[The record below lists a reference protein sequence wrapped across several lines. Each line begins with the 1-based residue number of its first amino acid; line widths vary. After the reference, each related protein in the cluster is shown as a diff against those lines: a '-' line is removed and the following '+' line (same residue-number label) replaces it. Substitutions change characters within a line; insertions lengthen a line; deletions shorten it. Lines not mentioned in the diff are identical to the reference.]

1 VTAMDTETLIAVCA
15 NDVYRRFSSYVD
27 RDDLVSEAHLWILAH
42 PTRMAH
48 LEEDSIENP
57 ARATYRLRRE
67 ITMSMEIFARGEKA
81 SRAGYSPN
89 DEFFYDKTLVE
100 MLLPYVL
107 AGDPEPPQVPDDDA
121 PRSIHDPAEGN
132 NWAAMYVDVK
142 TAWESIEKDDRDLYV
157 LALRLEREHTF
168 ETIGEML
175 GTSTTEARRTY
186 QGVLRRVVR
195 ALGGLRP
202 DDCPNT
208 CECHDGPLR
217 RRPGVRS
224 NLSGVDQL
232 MG

>member
-1 VTAMDTETLIAVCA
+1 MTAMDTETLIAVCA

-27 RDDLVSEAHLWILAH
+27 REDLVSEAHLWILAH

-48 LEEDSIENP
+48 LEEDSLENP
-57 ARATYRLRRE
+57 SRATYRLRRE

-81 SRAGYSPN
+81 SRSGYSTN
-89 DEFFYDKTLVE
+89 DEFFYDKALVE

-142 TAWESIEKDDRDLYV
+142 TAWESIEKTTQEWRIV
-157 LALRLEREHTF
+157 RSRLEDESPF
-168 ETIGEML
+168 ERVAEANEI
-175 GTSTTEARRTY
+175 STTEARRTY

-224 NLSGVDQL
+224 NVSGVDQL
-232 MG
+232 LG